1 MQEYLRS
8 TELIDWV
15 DPQIVALA
23 ARLAVRD
30 RPYETASRCFH
41 WVRDEI
47 SHSFDIDTQ
56 LVSCTASDTLR
67 NRTGICYAKSHLL
80 AALLRA
86 NGIPAA
92 FGYQR
97 ISIDESGT
105 TFCLHGFN
113 YVFLAEHGWHPV
125 DPRGNRAG
133 IETRFDPP
141 NVSLA
146 FDTQSPGERTDTTI
160 FVEPLDCV
168 AQCLRS
174 QRTVSALRTSLPD
187 AEA

>member
-1 MQEYLRS
+1 MHEFLRS
-8 TELIDWV
+8 TELIDWH
-15 DPQIVALA
+15 DPEIRALA
-23 ARLAVRD
+23 QRLAVHD
-30 RPYETASRCFH
+30 RPYETAARCFD

-47 SHSFDIDTQ
+47 SHSFDVETQ

-97 ISIDESGT
+97 LSIDEAGT
-105 TFCLHGFN
+105 AFCLHGFN
-113 YVFLAEHGWHPV
+113 YVHLADHGWHPI

-146 FDTQSPGERTDTTI
+146 FNIRVPGEKTFTTV
-160 FVEPLDCV
+160 FMEPLDCV
-168 AQCLRS
+168 VQCLRS
-174 QRTVSALRTSLPD
+174 QRTVEALRNGLPD